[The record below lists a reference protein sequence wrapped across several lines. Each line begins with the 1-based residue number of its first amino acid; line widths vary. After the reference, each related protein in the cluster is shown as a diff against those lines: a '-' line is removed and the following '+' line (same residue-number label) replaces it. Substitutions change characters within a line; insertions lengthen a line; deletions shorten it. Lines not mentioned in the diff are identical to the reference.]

1 MKVKQNLWDQFYSF
15 EIILYLTITYI
26 GSFTK
31 IFWLELFGLSLLTVR
46 FLSYLLFH
54 KKVVNAIEFLFMV
67 LLVVFEIIDHVLNFN
82 IYFNSIFIIF
92 LFFFAIW
99 FFLHA
104 KIVNRFNLNKGLID
118 IFNKK
123 R

>member
-1 MKVKQNLWDQFYSF
+1 MRIKQNLWQQFYSF
-15 EIILYLTITYI
+15 EIFLYFLLVYI

-31 IFWLELFGLSLLTVR
+31 MFWLELFGLSLITVR

-54 KKVVNAIEFLFMV
+54 KKVINAIEFLSMF
-67 LLVVFEIIDHVLNFN
+67 LLVTFEIIDHFLNFN

-99 FFLHA
+99 FFLRD
-104 KIVNRFNLNKGLID
+104 KIVNRFNLNKGLVD